1 MQIFL
6 IRSFQRHFQL
16 NLDSW
21 IQSFHDVFDQNFLCR
36 LYLLVISSMFEIIL
50 NMLQINTAK
59 GILDTILSV
68 QPKESAGGKA
78 GDTR

>member
-1 MQIFL
+1 
-6 IRSFQRHFQL
+6 
-16 NLDSW
+16 
-21 IQSFHDVFDQNFLCR
+21 
-36 LYLLVISSMFEIIL
+36 MFEIIL

-78 GDTR
+78 GDTRWVFTNLKLPVFSFGPRFSIAAGPFNSWDRSLSTKS